1 MLKGRDLLTL
11 ADFSDEEVREIL
23 EAART
28 LKLLYNMGHKVNVLS
43 GKTLALYFELP
54 STRTRISFEVA
65 IHQLGG
71 YAIYLRQEDLQLV
84 RGESI
89 ADTARVLSRY
99 VKAIV
104 ARVRNHEILE
114 EMARYAEIPV
124 INALSNLYHPCQAL
138 ADLLTIYEKKGR
150 FRGLRVAYIGD
161 GNNNVC
167 HSLMLACSKVGIDI
181 RVGCPRGYEP
191 LKEVVKK
198 AEEAASK
205 HGSIV
210 EILHDPYE
218 TAKGADVI
226 YTDVFVSMGREEER
240 DKRLRDFAGWT
251 ITKDI
256 VRMAKEDYIFMHC
269 LPAHRGEEVAPEV
282 IDDPKHSVVWDQAEN
297 RLHLQRALLA
307 LIVP

>member
-1 MLKGRDLLTL
+1 MLKGKDLLTL
-11 ADFSDEEVREIL
+11 ADFSDEEVREII

-28 LKLLYNMGHKVNVLS
+28 LKLLYNMGHKVNVLF

-104 ARVRNHEILE
+104 ARVRNHKILE